1 MSGNHVRFDF
11 LQNNTCIQYIE
22 YDALRTFMKTT
33 TTVEELKGKSTFV
46 SERPTGGI
54 YKYFNV
60 WLGDKGGGLSSSIS
74 NGLIGFR
81 VEKSWI
87 NNNSVNES
95 NVALQ
100 LYNKSWEQLYTKKVG
115 EDNNYSYFTASVPS
129 YSFFAITVTGA
140 ANKNGNQT
148 EAKLQDT
155 LLGGLQNAEKALNG
169 SENIS
174 RAEQAKTASKTLM
187 AIVLPL
193 FLIFV
198 GYLVVKKK
206 I

>member
-1 MSGNHVRFDF
+1 MGSSYSKEPAQNVALKELATRNVMSGDHLRFDF
-11 LQNNTCIQYIE
+11 LQNSTCIQYIE

-115 EDNNYSYFTASVPS
+115 EDNNYSYFTASDS
-129 YSFFAITVTGA
+129 
-140 ANKNGNQT
+140 
-148 EAKLQDT
+148 
-155 LLGGLQNAEKALNG
+155 
-169 SENIS
+169 
-174 RAEQAKTASKTLM
+174 
-187 AIVLPL
+187 
-193 FLIFV
+193 
-198 GYLVVKKK
+198 
-206 I
+206 